1 MEGYHNYIKRLLKSR
16 KLDQIKITDKTAYK
30 IENVHGIKVEEVKKH
45 LSNPEDLES
54 VEEQT
59 ARHEKQRTFQLIFKK
74 SSKKRLVIVI
84 TENMD
89 SDMLF
94 IVTAFETSKK
104 LEKLIKRGRIRRL

>member
-1 MEGYHNYIKRLLKSR
+1 MEVDRNYVIKLLKSYKPEKI
-16 KLDQIKITDKTAYK
+16 KLTDKTAYK
-30 IENVHGIKVEEVKKH
+30 IENVHRVKIEEVKKH

-54 VEEQT
+54 VEEQL

-84 TENMD
+84 TENVD
-89 SDMLF
+89 SGMLF